1 MEALPFGGVGNL
13 IIFLLI
19 LNALVFIHELGHF
32 VASRSVNVFVEE
44 FAIGFPPRL
53 FGAVWSKREKRLRFF
68 AGSNVPKAE
77 ELGGESTVYSLNAL
91 PIGGFVRPRG
101 EDDPTARDGMATASK
116 RARIWILVA
125 GSLFNLIFA
134 FIVFIVA
141 FRMNTTAVG
150 IAEVKDGSPA
160 QQAGLQV
167 GDIVVSIDGSKIHYS
182 QDLQDHIA
190 SRRGQNVTLVVMRNG
205 SEVTVNLRPRL
216 PEETPKNEGAMGV
229 GLSQEPAVGPGYD
242 WPEAVRSAADEM
254 AYQFRQIINLPGRL
268 IQGTI
273 QPELARP
280 VGPVGMYQ
288 ATELIVAASA
298 QANTWFPIVQFIGL
312 ISIALGITNL
322 LPLPA
327 LDGGRI
333 LFVLVEAI
341 RGRRIDPAREGLVH
355 LAGMVVLLSVMAVI
369 TYFDIVSPIIPR

>member
-1 MEALPFGGVGNL
+1 MEALPFGGVGSL

-19 LNALVFIHELGHF
+19 LNALVFVHELGHF

-53 FGAVWSKREKRLRFF
+53 AGAVWSKRDKRLRFF

-101 EDDPTARDGMATASK
+101 EDDASARDGLATASK

-134 FIVFIVA
+134 FIVFVIA
-141 FRMNTTAVG
+141 FRINSTAVG
-150 IAEVKDGSPA
+150 IAKVMPNSPA
-160 QQAGLQV
+160 EQSGLQAGDV
-167 GDIVVSIDGSKIHYS
+167 VVSVDGVDIHYT
-182 QDLQDHIA
+182 QDLQDRVA
-190 SRRGQNVTLVVMRNG
+190 ARRGQTITLVVLRNG
-205 SEVTVNLRPRL
+205 IEVAVDLRPRL
-216 PEETPKNEGAMGV
+216 PEETPENEGAMGV
-229 GLSQEPAVGPGYD
+229 GLSQELPIGPGYE
-242 WPEAVRSAADEM
+242 WPDAIRYAGDEM
-254 AYQFRQIINLPGRL
+254 IYQFRQIISLPGRL